1 MASSGLLRGAI
12 FAASI
17 SVVCKCLLRCFDS
30 GVGWTVLPELFSAC
44 NYSITTTVQYKFF
57 TQALGKCA
65 YRAEETDVPAAAK
78 TGDISDSAKERKDW
92 TTTGSN
98 CVPLASVSRRTASWY
113 GRPLR

>member
-1 MASSGLLRGAI
+1 
-12 FAASI
+12 
-17 SVVCKCLLRCFDS
+17 
-30 GVGWTVLPELFSAC
+30 VGWTVLPELFSAC

-92 TTTGSN
+92 TTTGSKLSATGLGEPAYRFLVRQAF
-98 CVPLASVSRRTASWY
+98 CDRDAKKPWHQKHR
-113 GRPLR
+113 